1 MTIALKIET
10 ELAAITQ
17 HLSSI
22 TVEIG
27 DRRGG
32 GSGVIWS
39 SNGLIVTNSH
49 VARSSIVNVKLEDD
63 RTFKGTVIARDNRQ
77 DLALIQ
83 IEAKQLPTPT
93 IANTRLLR
101 PGEIVLAV
109 GSPWGFIGALTTGV
123 IHTSGSNEIAQ
134 SPIHTAIA
142 ADIRLAP
149 GNSGGVLANVRGEA
163 IGINTAIYLG
173 LALAIPIERVTAFIR
188 EVIGKK

>member
-1 MTIALKIET
+1 MTIARQIET
-10 ELAAITQ
+10 ELTAITQ

-32 GSGVIWS
+32 GSGVIWW

-63 RTFKGTVIARDNRQ
+63 RTFKGTVIARDNQQ

-83 IEAKQLPTPT
+83 IEAKQLLTPT
-93 IANTRLLR
+93 IGNTRLLR

-109 GSPWGFIGALTTGV
+109 GSPWGFTGALTIGV
-123 IHTSGSNEIAQ
+123 IHATGCNEIGQ
-134 SPIHTAIA
+134 SPIPTAIA

-173 LALAIPIERVTAFIR
+173 LALAIPIETVTAFIG